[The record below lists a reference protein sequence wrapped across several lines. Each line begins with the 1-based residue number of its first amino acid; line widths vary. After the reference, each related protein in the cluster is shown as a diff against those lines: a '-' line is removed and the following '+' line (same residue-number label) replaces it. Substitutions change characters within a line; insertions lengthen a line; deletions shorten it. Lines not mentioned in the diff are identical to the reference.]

1 MPIRS
6 LGNPSVRYNA
16 VMSKTGVGALYK
28 YPEFYWYGDRAIQF
42 GGDTPSASNV
52 IQYYTISST
61 GNSVDFGDLL
71 ANSST
76 GGGAAGQGRGLYSG
90 GSGYSNV
97 IQRVTIAST
106 GNAVDFGDLLGGK
119 DNCAQNAPSN
129 GIRALW
135 AAGAVPGGND
145 ENKIEYTTIMG
156 AGSAS
161 DFGDHGSNM
170 SRYRQA
176 GVSNK
181 TRGIWAGGT
190 PYSPGNQIQYVTIM
204 TTGNSIDFGNLVTGR
219 RSAAGNS
226 GGTSSRGIIGGGI
239 SLTSPGSSGH
249 YNYIDYF
256 DIDTAGNGTDFGDLT
271 MARYWVTGASNST
284 RATFF
289 GGATLG
295 PYTSQ
300 NRIDYVTIASTGN
313 ASDFGDALESYE
325 KTGGCSGD

>member
-42 GGDTPSASNV
+42 GGDTPSYSNV

-61 GNSVDFGDLL
+61 GNSTDFGDLTQ
-71 ANSST
+71 NGN
-76 GGGAAGQGRGLYSG
+76 GGSGAAGQGRGVYAG
-90 GSGYSNV
+90 GSAEGYTNV

-106 GNAVDFGDLLGGK
+106 GNAVDFGDLVGSK
-119 DNCAQNAPSN
+119 SDNAQNAPSN
-129 GIRALW
+129 GLRAVW

-156 AGSAS
+156 GGGAS

-181 TRGIWAGGT
+181 TRG
-190 PYSPGNQIQYVTIM
+190 
-204 TTGNSIDFGNLVTGR
+204 
-219 RSAAGNS
+219 
-226 GGTSSRGIIGGGI
+226 
-239 SLTSPGSSGH
+239 
-249 YNYIDYF
+249 
-256 DIDTAGNGTDFGDLT
+256 
-271 MARYWVTGASNST
+271 
-284 RATFF
+284 
-289 GGATLG
+289 
-295 PYTSQ
+295 
-300 NRIDYVTIASTGN
+300 
-313 ASDFGDALESYE
+313 
-325 KTGGCSGD
+325 